1 MNSVFQRSRKLVL
14 TLLLLVFVAWV
25 FGEGAQQLLS
35 WHGQHLL
42 ADIRSLDVNHTTWS
56 DAAPI
61 MQRWSRWGSA
71 KAGCSEAACEYRI
84 TLVQALPPFLI
95 GSPDATAK
103 NWLPRLMDHIG
114 LRTTAVRAGLTVEH
128 GIVTSKWFGE
138 QVTLPVRNWNA
149 TDDYIP
155 YLSVAS
161 TESTHFH
168 EHTAGNRLL
177 HPNRMTQQV
186 KTYLDNSFSPE
197 ENPAEQSALMD
208 FRFNCITQL
217 HPCESEGDI
226 LPAGLNLIQE
236 QRSPPTR

>member
-1 MNSVFQRSRKLVL
+1 MNSVFQRLRKLVL
-14 TLLLLVFVAWV
+14 TLLLLICVAWV
-25 FGEGAQQLLS
+25 FGEAAQQLLS
-35 WHGQHLL
+35 WHAQHLL

-84 TLVQALPPFLI
+84 TLAQALPPFLI

-103 NWLPRLMDHIG
+103 NLLPRLMDHIG
-114 LRTTAVRAGLTVEH
+114 LRTAAVRAGLTVEH
-128 GIVTSKWFGE
+128 GIITSKWFGE

-149 TDDYIP
+149 TDDYVP

-161 TESTHFH
+161 TETSHFH
-168 EHTAGNRLL
+168 EHTAGNALP
-177 HPNRMTQQV
+177 HPNRMTQHV
-186 KTYLDNSFSPE
+186 KTYLEISDSPKE
-197 ENPAEQSALMD
+197 DPFQRSVLMA

-217 HPCESEGDI
+217 HPCENEADI

-236 QRSPPTR
+236 QRFPPTR